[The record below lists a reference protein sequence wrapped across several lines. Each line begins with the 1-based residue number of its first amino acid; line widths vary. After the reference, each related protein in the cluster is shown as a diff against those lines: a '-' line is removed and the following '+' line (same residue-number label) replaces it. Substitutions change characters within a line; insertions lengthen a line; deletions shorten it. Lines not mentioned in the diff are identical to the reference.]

1 MGDTLVCTRMN
12 KLLEVIKR
20 PLDSER
26 FHQLLTKKQWFI
38 LFNVGTITTLIL
50 SGRLKW
56 SLESVVTSAIAFLA
70 VNFVAAISA
79 RHFPNWK

>member
-1 MGDTLVCTRMN
+1 MN
-12 KLLEVIKR
+12 KLIEAIKH

-38 LFNVGTITTLIL
+38 LFNLGTIAALLLT
-50 SGRLKW
+50 GRLKW
-56 SLESVVTSAIAFLA
+56 SLESVITSVIALLV
-70 VNFVAAISA
+70 VNFVAVISV